1 MFQPLPNQEAGR
13 EGLKQEKYI
22 CTCIHQVISE
32 VTQYWFRSSTSYKSV
47 SFCGLFTHHFL
58 CVSNK
63 LKSAEM
69 VKIYKDIVNGLR
81 ATQRVHYSKRK

>member
-1 MFQPLPNQEAGR
+1 M
-13 EGLKQEKYI
+13 
-22 CTCIHQVISE
+22 
-32 VTQYWFRSSTSYKSV
+32 SYKSV

-69 VKIYKDIVNGLR
+69 VKYAEDIVNGLQ
-81 ATQRVHYSKRK
+81 ATQRGHYSKRK

>member
-1 MFQPLPNQEAGR
+1 M
-13 EGLKQEKYI
+13 
-22 CTCIHQVISE
+22 
-32 VTQYWFRSSTSYKSV
+32 SYKSV

-69 VKIYKDIVNGLR
+69 VKYTEDIVNGLQ
-81 ATQRVHYSKRK
+81 AAQRGHYSKRK

>member
-1 MFQPLPNQEAGR
+1 M
-13 EGLKQEKYI
+13 
-22 CTCIHQVISE
+22 
-32 VTQYWFRSSTSYKSV
+32 SYKSV

-69 VKIYKDIVNGLR
+69 VKYTEDIVNEYCYVRER
-81 ATQRVHYSKRK
+81 AQGTGTNYLQIHMYEKELTLEYT